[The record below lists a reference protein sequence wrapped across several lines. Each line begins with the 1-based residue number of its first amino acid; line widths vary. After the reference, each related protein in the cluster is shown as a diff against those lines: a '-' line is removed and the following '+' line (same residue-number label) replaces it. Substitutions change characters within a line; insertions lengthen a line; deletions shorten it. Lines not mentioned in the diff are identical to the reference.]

1 MGQIRKDNIKEYWS
15 VDPYF
20 VTPIFSKLMTRNRFD
35 QITRYLHF
43 SDNTKINEN
52 CDRLYKIEPVYNY
65 LLEKFKTVYTP
76 HQNLSLD
83 EAMIPWRGKLK
94 FKTYNPRKLTKYGI
108 LVRVLSESQTGYI
121 CNMEIYCGQGK
132 KMQDTVTTILEP
144 YFGYWHHLYMDNYYN
159 TLNIAERLLQN
170 KIRICGTIRANRLP
184 KCLKTKS
191 LNLKKGRVFSN
202 GKVIFCCKF
211 GRIREKFE

>member
-1 MGQIRKDNIKEYWS
+1 MLIEQIIAEETNRYYLQNVHRYKAFHKQGKWRNVSCSEIKNLFGIFILMGQIRKDNIKEYWS

-83 EAMIPWRGKLK
+83 EAMIPWRGK
-94 FKTYNPRKLTKYGI
+94 
-108 LVRVLSESQTGYI
+108 
-121 CNMEIYCGQGK
+121 
-132 KMQDTVTTILEP
+132 
-144 YFGYWHHLYMDNYYN
+144 
-159 TLNIAERLLQN
+159 
-170 KIRICGTIRANRLP
+170 
-184 KCLKTKS
+184 
-191 LNLKKGRVFSN
+191 
-202 GKVIFCCKF
+202 
-211 GRIREKFE
+211 